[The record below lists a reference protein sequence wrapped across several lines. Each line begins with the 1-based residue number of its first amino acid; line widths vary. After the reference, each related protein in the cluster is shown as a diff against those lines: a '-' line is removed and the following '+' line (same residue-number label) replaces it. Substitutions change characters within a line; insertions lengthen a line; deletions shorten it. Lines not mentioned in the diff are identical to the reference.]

1 MLPFYYGL
9 DLDLNSDL
17 GFCFWFWLALG
28 IPIWDVGFS
37 IGMFVHVIWVVW
49 IVCWVCF
56 LGWLIS
62 WCWFGFDCVFHPDSG
77 SVSDFDLGLWVGFWF
92 VISIWGVGFV
102 WLGIRNLG
110 FGIWRCALVSLLLV
124 SGNCWLH
131 RSRNARLTK
140 QSVAVGGFGNELLH
154 LTFLVDLS
162 RSPRNP
168 PFVFC
173 FGFWILLWSGIPAFS
188 LGLGLDMG
196 WALGSGLGVRLWS
209 ALRRS
214 GSTRSCGSSHRMC
227 ENKWHLWGS
236 NPRPFGLAP

>member
-1 MLPFYYGL
+1 MVLT
-9 DLDLNSDL
+9 
-17 GFCFWFWLALG
+17 WTW
-28 IPIWDVGFS
+28 IPIWDSASGFDLHLEFRS
-37 IGMFVHVIWVVW
+37 GMWVLALRCLSMLFGDVW

-62 WCWFGFDCVFHPDSG
+62 WCWFSFDCVFHPDSG

-92 VISIWGVGFV
+92 VISIWGVGFF